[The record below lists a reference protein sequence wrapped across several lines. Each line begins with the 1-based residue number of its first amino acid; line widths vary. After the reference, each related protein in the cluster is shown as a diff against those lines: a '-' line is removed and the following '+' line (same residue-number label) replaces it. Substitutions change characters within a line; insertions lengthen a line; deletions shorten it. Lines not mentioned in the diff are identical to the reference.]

1 MDYQYEMIVID
12 RFDIRVFLKGP
23 TMVMQSF
30 AGTGASYVEEDP
42 NRLLLACAMVFWL
55 WRESHWQTPLS
66 CRGRRAM
73 GAALRP
79 VCSWKA
85 RFGKRRRAR

>member
-30 AGTGASYVEEDP
+30 AGAGVSYIEEDP
-42 NRLLLACAMVFWL
+42 YFCPTCRVYFFW
-55 WRESHWQTPLS
+55 R
-66 CRGRRAM
+66 
-73 GAALRP
+73 
-79 VCSWKA
+79 
-85 RFGKRRRAR
+85 

>member
-30 AGTGASYVEEDP
+30 AGAGVSYVEEDP
-42 NRLLLACAMVFWL
+42 NVYSTCWV
-55 WRESHWQTPLS
+55 
-66 CRGRRAM
+66 
-73 GAALRP
+73 
-79 VCSWKA
+79 
-85 RFGKRRRAR
+85 